1 MFGSQILEVA
11 IGLILVYLVLS
22 LLCSAIREMFEGYM
36 KTRAA
41 FLERGIRELLHD
53 LEGTALVSALYNHP
67 QIHGLFKGGYDPAK
81 IRNNGLMP
89 PKSKLPSYIPSKN
102 FALALLD
109 IVARGSDVDEAESA
123 HASAPVISIATLRA
137 RITDLANPP
146 VQRALLSAIDTAVN
160 DLDKAR
166 MNVEAWYDST
176 MDRVAGWYKRRTQV
190 ILLGLGIGLAVAV
203 NANTITIAQRLY
215 EDQTLREALV
225 AQAEARTDSISP
237 NQNPREQL
245 AALAQLNLPLGW
257 TATTFGF
264 PGQVRT
270 VREGEDGRTRQ
281 VTLRWWDH
289 LLSPLLGWILTG
301 LAITLGAPFWFD
313 LLNKFMVIRA
323 TVKPHEKSPEEG
335 SEDRP
340 AESKDRKSTPPE
352 RPEPPSGTA
361 TSVLPQKPPEQPEV
375 PSIPVATAPPGFTPQ
390 KWVSG
395 DPEEG
400 DL

>member
-1 MFGSQILEVA
+1 MFGSRILEVA

-67 QIHGLFKGGYDPAK
+67 QIHGLFKGGYDPGQ

-89 PKSKLPSYIPSKN
+89 PKSGLPSYIPSKN

-245 AALAQLNLPLGW
+245 AELARLNHG
-257 TATTFGF
+257 
-264 PGQVRT
+264 
-270 VREGEDGRTRQ
+270 
-281 VTLRWWDH
+281 
-289 LLSPLLGWILTG
+289 S
-301 LAITLGAPFWFD
+301 
-313 LLNKFMVIRA
+313 RA
-323 TVKPHEKSPEEG
+323 
-335 SEDRP
+335 RP
-340 AESKDRKSTPPE
+340 ARLRCSRSPSSPTP
-352 RPEPPSGTA
+352 S
-361 TSVLPQKPPEQPEV
+361 
-375 PSIPVATAPPGFTPQ
+375 
-390 KWVSG
+390 
-395 DPEEG
+395 
-400 DL
+400 